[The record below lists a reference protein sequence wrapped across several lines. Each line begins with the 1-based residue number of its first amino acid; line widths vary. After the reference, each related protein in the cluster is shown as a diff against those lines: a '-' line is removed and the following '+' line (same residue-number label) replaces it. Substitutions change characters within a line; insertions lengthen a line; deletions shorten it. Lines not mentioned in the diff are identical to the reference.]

1 MPEVLKQPFSY
12 RNDPAVPDFDDR
24 KALFVFDGICVLCSS
39 GASWIMRNDGRALV
53 NFTPAQEALGQALY
67 AHYGIDMDESYLLIA
82 DGSAY
87 TASRGYLELCRI
99 LGRWWHALRMS
110 AIIPERLRDWLY
122 ALVARNRYRWFG
134 KADFCALLTKAQRE
148 RLL

>member
-1 MPEVLKQPFSY
+1 MPEVSKQPFSY
-12 RNDPAVPDFDDR
+12 RNDPAVPDFDDH
-24 KALFVFDGICVLCSS
+24 KALFVFDGICVLCSG
-39 GASWIMRNDGRALV
+39 GASWIMRNDGRGLV

-67 AHYGIDMDESYLLIA
+67 AHYGINMDESYLLIA

-110 AIIPERLRDWLY
+110 AVIPEPLRDWLY

-134 KADFCALLTKAQRE
+134 KADFCALLTKEQRE

>member
-1 MPEVLKQPFSY
+1 MPDVSKQPFSY
-12 RNDPAVPDFDDR
+12 RHDPAVPDFDDR
-24 KALFVFDGICVLCSS
+24 KALFVFDGICVLCSG
-39 GASWIMRNDGRALV
+39 GASWIMRNDGRGLV

-110 AIIPERLRDWLY
+110 AVIPEPLRDWLY

-134 KADFCALLTKAQRE
+134 KADYCALLTKEQRE